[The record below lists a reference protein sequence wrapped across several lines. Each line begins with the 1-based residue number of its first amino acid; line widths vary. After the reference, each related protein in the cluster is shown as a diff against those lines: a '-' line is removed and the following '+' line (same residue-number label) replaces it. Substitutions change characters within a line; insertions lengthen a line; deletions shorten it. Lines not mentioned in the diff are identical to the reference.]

1 MLDRGDLVNV
11 EVTEIDRER
20 GRIALKL
27 LGKLEGDVEITPDVI
42 AQRYREKFPNAGQG
56 GDRPERPAGGGD
68 RGGDRGPRRHR
79 PRT

>member
-1 MLDRGDLVNV
+1 MNV

-27 LGKLEGDVEITPDVI
+27 LGKMEGDVEITPEVI
-42 AQRYREKFPNAGQG
+42 ATRYREAFPNAGQG
-56 GDRPERPAGGGD
+56 GDRPERPQGGGGD

-79 PRT
+79 PRS